1 MNQKTWD
8 SLPSDIQ
15 DIFTSSEESGAIA
28 VLNGYIAEGDT
39 AREIVR
45 KAGRTIYE
53 PTVEETKLWTDAY
66 GPLRET
72 WVQEREAEG
81 LSGQEAVDELLS
93 LAQGY
98 NK

>member
-15 DIFTSSEESGAIA
+15 DLFTNSEESGALAI
-28 VLNGYIAEGDT
+28 LDGYIAEGDT
-39 AREIVR
+39 ARETVLN
-45 KAGRTIYE
+45 AGRTIYV
-53 PTVEETKLWTDAY
+53 PTSEETELWTEAY
-66 GPLRET
+66 GPLRDA

-81 LSGQEAVDELLS
+81 LPGREAVDELLS
-93 LAQGY
+93 LAREY